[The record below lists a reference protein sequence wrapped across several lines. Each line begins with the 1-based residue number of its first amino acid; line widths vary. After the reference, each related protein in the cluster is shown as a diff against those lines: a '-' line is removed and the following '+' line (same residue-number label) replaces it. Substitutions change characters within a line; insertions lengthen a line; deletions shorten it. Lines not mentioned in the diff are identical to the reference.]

1 VQLVQVPPA
10 AVCSDA
16 AHDLARL
23 RKPNLAHSLQ
33 GWREDVRDKRG
44 SGRGALG
51 GLMEGSASNAAARA
65 SRQGN
70 M

>member
-23 RKPNLAHSLQ
+23 RKPDLAHSLQ
-33 GWREDVRDKRG
+33 GWQEG
-44 SGRGALG
+44 GGA
-51 GLMEGSASNAAARA
+51 
-65 SRQGN
+65 
-70 M
+70 